1 MEEAGLGIYTIIL
14 FTKRPT
20 QIKCPETF
28 LEVLGKWVCTW
39 MWEDMQLMGED
50 GWLKAAIQEIQEN
63 TLVAVTDG
71 LYMCALSQCE
81 LLCLHPGMLARQGHG
96 RLMGVF

>member
-1 MEEAGLGIYTIIL
+1 
-14 FTKRPT
+14 
-20 QIKCPETF
+20 
-28 LEVLGKWVCTW
+28 
-39 MWEDMQLMGED
+39 MGED